1 MKWYSYIICTIAI
14 LFGMFFG
21 INFYQDITSTS
32 YTNGDLKGVVNEF
45 SQESFYFRNS
55 AVVFYPTENSEAY
68 AYSVE
73 LVKTEGFDGE
83 RKDYTVI
90 LNDYILYESEI
101 TGGAVKSD
109 VQMDFYDTEGN
120 LMHEAKMTII
130 IRFLSSK
137 TQLVFTCPD
146 LTSATYFENYF
157 TNNGIRLSVMENK

>member
-14 LFGMFFG
+14 LLGMFFG
-21 INFYQDITSTS
+21 IKFYQELTSTS
-32 YTNGDLKGVVNEF
+32 YTNGSINIENQF
-45 SQESFYFRNS
+45 SQETFDFRNS

-68 AYSVE
+68 SFE
-73 LVKTEGFDGE
+73 IDLVKTNGFDGE

-90 LNDYILYESEI
+90 LNDYILYESNI

-120 LMHEAKMTII
+120 LMHEAKMSIT

-137 TQLVFTCPD
+137 TQLILSCPD

-157 TNNGIRLSVMENK
+157 TNNGIRLLVMENK